1 VGCDVCSSMCPFNA
15 IALVERPDD
24 APRPTE
30 VKDEGKLAVID
41 EGVCRACGICAANC
55 PEMAI
60 AHNQGDAA
68 ILGRLAAQMDG
79 VEKPIVGFYCK
90 ECAGAAISLGGQHR
104 DSYPDTV
111 RLIELPCLGR
121 VSALHLIEA
130 VRLGAAG
137 IFLAGC
143 AEDRCHYRTGDAS
156 AAEQKRVAEEL
167 LAESGLSVPIEQWH
181 LCAVDRLSVG
191 RRIRTFHAKAMHD
204 EATLEEL
211 ERELEEISVHGAP
224 RGDAAA
230 ASCAGSTGCEEGESC
245 VHVH

>member
-1 VGCDVCSSMCPFNA
+1 MCPFGA
-15 IALVERPDD
+15 VTLVERPED
-24 APRPTE
+24 APRPAE

-55 PEMAI
+55 PELAI

-68 ILGRLAAQMDG
+68 ILGRLAALTHG

-104 DSYPDTV
+104 DKYPETV
-111 RLIELPCLGR
+111 RLVELPCLGR
-121 VSALHLIEA
+121 VSALHIVEA

-137 IFLAGC
+137 VFLAGC

-167 LAESGLSVPIEQWH
+167 LAEAGLAVPDR
-181 LCAVDRLSVG
+181 AVAPV
-191 RRIRTFHAKAMHD
+191 RRRPP
-204 EATLEEL
+204 
-211 ERELEEISVHGAP
+211 ERGTAHPDVPRHGDAR
-224 RGDAAA
+224 RGDARGARA
-230 ASCAGSTGCEEGESC
+230 RARAIGGHSAPHDGGVAGRGAVRRRRAGG
-245 VHVH
+245 